1 MTNEEFV
8 KYCEDYKKIIEEILS
23 TNDCGKRLSKNK
35 ILQLLSGLSDIYRI
49 NANKVG
55 DLMQYS
61 QPIRAVIYEINNNL
75 YHVSHDHNHFIYV
88 DIPNIDELIVKK
100 VYTFDDKNK
109 EIDYHLKK
117 MDTRL
122 TYLRGFIDCYLTVAN
137 EFTRTRK

>member
-35 ILQLLSGLSDIYRI
+35 ILQLLSDLSDIYRI

-61 QPIRAVIYEINNNL
+61 QPTRAVIYEINNNL
-75 YHVSHDHNHFIYV
+75 YHVSHDHHHFIYV
-88 DIPNIDELIVKK
+88 DIPNIDELIVEK